1 MEGRPSR
8 PPDATPATLRGR
20 ASQDNV
26 APMVD
31 ADVVIVGGGIAGSA
45 TALRLARA
53 GIDVVVIERAT
64 FPRDKPCGEGL
75 LPHGIEVLAELG
87 CADILDTIEAQ
98 PFRGILY
105 RCHGVVARGDF
116 DDDAR
121 GRGVRRY
128 HL

>member
-31 ADVVIVGGGIAGSA
+31 ADVMIVGGGIAGSA

-75 LPHGIEVLAELG
+75 LPHGIEALARSEERRVG
-87 CADILDTIEAQ
+87 KEC
-98 PFRGILY
+98 R
-105 RCHGVVARGDF
+105 ARWSRDQEKSTPN
-116 DDDAR
+116 
-121 GRGVRRY
+121 
-128 HL
+128 